1 MNLLPAAI
9 AGKEV
14 PMSTTILHV
23 LTTTRTSPGAILAG
37 SAGPARAIAAVPGL
51 IWKVWILDEAAAELG
66 GVYLFAS
73 RAQAQAYVDGPIL
86 EHLRHDPRVVRVV
99 HRIWDTHALSALT
112 RAPEAVPAVAKEV
125 A

>member
-1 MNLLPAAI
+1 MNLPPAVI
-9 AGKEV
+9 AGKEA

-23 LTTTRTSPGAILAG
+23 RTTTRTSPNAILAG
-37 SAGPARAIAAVPGL
+37 AAAQARAIATVPGL

-73 RAQAQAYVDGPIL
+73 RDEAQAYVDGPFL
-86 EHLRHDPRVVRVV
+86 EHLRRDPRVVEVG
-99 HRIWDTHALSALT
+99 HRMWDTHALSALT
-112 RAPEAVPAVAKEV
+112 RAPEAVPAKEV

>member
-1 MNLLPAAI
+1 
-9 AGKEV
+9 
-14 PMSTTILHV
+14 MSTTILHV
-23 LTTTRTSPGAILAG
+23 RTTTRSSPGAILAG
-37 SAGPARAIAAVPGL
+37 AAGPARAIAAVPGL

-86 EHLRHDPRVVRVV
+86 EHLRHDPRVVQVE
-99 HRIWDTHALSALT
+99 HRMWDTHALSALT
-112 RAPEAVPAVAKEV
+112 GAREAVPAGAKEV

>member
-1 MNLLPAAI
+1 
-9 AGKEV
+9 
-14 PMSTTILHV
+14 MSTTILHV
-23 LTTTRTSPGAILAG
+23 RTTSRTSPSAILAG
-37 SAGPARAIAAVPGL
+37 AGESARAIASVAGL
-51 IWKVWILDEAAAELG
+51 IWKVWLVDEAAGELG

-86 EHLRHDPRVVRVV
+86 ERLRSDPRVARVT
-99 HRIWDTHALSALT
+99 HRLWDTHALSAVT

>member
-1 MNLLPAAI
+1 MAI
-9 AGKEV
+9 STA
-14 PMSTTILHV
+14 TTILQV
-23 LTTTRTSPGAILAG
+23 RATTRTSPAAILAESG
-37 SAGPARAIAAVPGL
+37 GAARAIAALPGL
-51 IWKVWILDEAAAELG
+51 IWKVWILDEAASELG

-86 EHLRHDPRVVRVV
+86 AYLRHDPRVLRVE

-112 RAPEAVPAVAKEV
+112 RAPGAVPQPEPAAAKEV